1 MAQAKWV
8 VLVDWNGSG
17 GFPVSAVDV
26 SEDVIDVT
34 LEHFRDLRTGYVEAA
49 RAELKLRNEDHRYSP
64 PNSESPLHPHLK
76 PGRAL
81 LVRAAYPHDGFS
93 TSSGGT
99 RLSGHRPELGSDFGW
114 TEGGRG
120 FRIVSGGGAAETDG
134 SAGAGDRVATL
145 DLGSADVSFGC
156 DFERGSNADQHGGV
170 CVRYAD
176 ASNFLYVQVTGQ
188 AVELRKVEEG
198 QHSAVASATFAWDA
212 SERRFLQ
219 VVTHGERVRVF
230 VDDQQLLD
238 ASTSFNS
245 GNSGNSGS
253 SGNSAATR
261 HGLYC
266 SGEAGHAWRSFGG
279 WVSLFRGVVDTIHPR
294 PRLGA
299 QYCYVRALDDMERL
313 TSVTLHT
320 QATSAYP
327 QTSDEILGDVL
338 DRSGAEAGRYM
349 DTGAELVPRLWSP
362 PLWGVRALDTI
373 YRLQD
378 EEDGL
383 VYVDGHGLWRLESR
397 THRASAPHTAHVET
411 IEDAERG
418 GHAYFSELVWDD
430 GIDNVENSVFMQVR
444 GATFQGAKVAWTLSE
459 QPHFA
464 AEETKQFLAESSEYD
479 MIIGQ
484 LRPRKD
490 TDYTANTQQDGTGTD
505 ISGQLSVSYPS
516 QQEYRGK
523 GTLVRVTFGSSA
535 GYLTK
540 LQMRTL
546 NAYTFDDP
554 VIVRSEDDASVA
566 EYGRRAKRVD
576 AVWTREA
583 ATAQAT
589 VDSRLRRR
597 RDPRSVATVELN
609 NGSGANLSAM
619 LQRGFSDRVRLRY
632 PSMGID
638 ADFFV
643 EGRRLSVGEGWTR
656 VECELLLQSVD

>member
-1 MAQAKWV
+1 MAEAKWV
-8 VLVDWNGSG
+8 VLVDWNGGG

-26 SEDVIDVT
+26 SEDVLELT

-64 PNSESPLHPHLK
+64 PNAGSPLHPHLK

-81 LVRAAYPHDGFS
+81 LIRAAYPHDGFS
-93 TSSGGT
+93 SSTTSPVGT
-99 RLSGHRPELGSDFGW
+99 RLSGHAPEMGSELRW
-114 TEGGRG
+114 TEGARG
-120 FRIVSGGGAAETDG
+120 FRIASGGGAAETDG
-134 SAGAGDRVATL
+134 AGGAGGRLATL
-145 DLGSADVSFGC
+145 DLGRADVSFGSE
-156 DFERGSNADQHGGV
+156 FERGSSGGEHGGLS
-170 CVRYAD
+170 VRYAD
-176 ASNFLYVQVTGQ
+176 ASNFLYVRVTGQ
-188 AVELRKVEEG
+188 AVELRKVEKG
-198 QHSAVASATFAWDA
+198 VHSGVASAAYAWGA

-219 VVTHGERVRVF
+219 VVTHGESVRVF
-230 VDDQQLLD
+230 VDDRQVIA
-238 ASTSFNS
+238 ASTSFNA
-245 GNSGNSGS
+245 G
-253 SGNSAATR
+253 ATR

-266 SGEAGHAWRSFGG
+266 SGDADHRWRSFGG
-279 WVSLFRGVVDTIHPR
+279 WASLFRGVVDTIHPR

-327 QTSDEILGDVL
+327 QTSDEILCDVL
-338 DRSGAEAGRYM
+338 DRSGAGAGRRM
-349 DTGAELVPRLWSP
+349 DTGTALVPRLWSP

-397 THRASAPHTAHVET
+397 THRASAPHTAHSET

-418 GHAYFSELVWDD
+418 GRPYFSELVWDD

-444 GATFQGAKVAWTLSE
+444 GATFRGSGVAWTLSE
-459 QPHFA
+459 QPYFA
-464 AEETKQFLAESSEYD
+464 AGETKLFLAESSEYD
-479 MIIGQ
+479 MVIGQ
-484 LRPRKD
+484 LRPRRN
-490 TDYTANTQQDGTGTD
+490 TDYTANTRQDGTGTD
-505 ISGQLSVSYPS
+505 ISSQLSVSYPS
-516 QQEYRGK
+516 QREYRGK
-523 GTLVRVTFGSSA
+523 GTLVSVRFGSTA

-554 VIVRSEDDASVA
+554 VIVRSEDAASVA
-566 EYGRRAKRVD
+566 EYGRRAKRID

-597 RDPRSVATVELN
+597 RNPRSVATVALN
-609 NGSGANLSAM
+609 NGSGANVSAI

-632 PSMGID
+632 PAMGMD

-656 VECELLLQSVD
+656 VECELLLQSVE

>member
-1 MAQAKWV
+1 MSAGDGV
-8 VLVDWNGSG
+8 VRVKLPSG
-17 GFPVSAVDV
+17 GWWDIRTRPLWMDV
-26 SEDVIDVT
+26 SEWRRAVRDGEEEQALSERALVSLT
-34 LEHFRDLRTGYVEAA
+34 TGWSFREEIG
-49 RAELKLRNEDHRYSP
+49 
-64 PNSESPLHPHLK
+64 SES
-76 PGRAL
+76 
-81 LVRAAYPHDGFS
+81 V
-93 TSSGGT
+93 
-99 RLSGHRPELGSDFGW
+99 
-114 TEGGRG
+114 GGRDAEDVAAVLEVLCRG
-120 FRIVSGGGAAETDG
+120 VEPFEAGRQAAE
-134 SAGAGDRVATL
+134 SAERLFAALAEGRVPA
-145 DLGSADVSFGC
+145 
-156 DFERGSNADQHGGV
+156 E
-170 CVRYAD
+170 
-176 ASNFLYVQVTGQ
+176 
-188 AVELRKVEEG
+188 
-198 QHSAVASATFAWDA
+198 FAWAA

-219 VVTHGERVRVF
+219 VVTHGESVRVF
-230 VDDQQLLD
+230 VDDRQVID
-238 ASTSFNS
+238 ASTSFNAGSAGDS
-245 GNSGNSGS
+245 G
-253 SGNSAATR
+253 ATR

-266 SGEAGHAWRSFGG
+266 SGEADHVWRSFGG

-338 DRSGAEAGRYM
+338 DRSGAEAGRRM

-397 THRASAPHTAHVET
+397 THRASAPHTGHVET
-411 IEDAERG
+411 IEDAERDG
-418 GHAYFSELVWDD
+418 RPYFSELVWDD

-459 QPHFA
+459 QPYFA
-464 AEETKQFLAESSEYD
+464 AGETKLFLAESSAYD
-479 MIIGQ
+479 MLIGQ
-484 LRPRKD
+484 LRPRRN
-490 TDYTANTQQDGTGTD
+490 TDYTANTRQDGTGTD
-505 ISGQLSVSYPS
+505 ISSQLSVSYPS
-516 QQEYRGK
+516 QREYRGK
-523 GTLVRVTFGSSA
+523 GTLVSVRFGSTA

-554 VIVRSEDDASVA
+554 VIVRSEDAASVT
-566 EYGRRAKRVD
+566 EYGRRVKRID

-597 RDPRSVATVELN
+597 RTPRSVATVALN
-609 NGSGANLSAM
+609 NGSGANVSSM

-632 PSMGID
+632 PAMGID

-656 VECELLLQSVD
+656 VECELLLQRVG

>member
-1 MAQAKWV
+1 MK
-8 VLVDWNGSG
+8 LPSG
-17 GFPVSAVDV
+17 GWWDIRTRPLWMDV
-26 SEDVIDVT
+26 SEWRRAVRDGEEEQALSERALVSLT
-34 LEHFRDLRTGYVEAA
+34 TGWSFREEIG
-49 RAELKLRNEDHRYSP
+49 
-64 PNSESPLHPHLK
+64 SES
-76 PGRAL
+76 
-81 LVRAAYPHDGFS
+81 V
-93 TSSGGT
+93 
-99 RLSGHRPELGSDFGW
+99 
-114 TEGGRG
+114 GGRDAEDVAAVLEVLCRG
-120 FRIVSGGGAAETDG
+120 VEPFEAGRQAAE
-134 SAGAGDRVATL
+134 SAERLFAALAEGRVPA
-145 DLGSADVSFGC
+145 
-156 DFERGSNADQHGGV
+156 E
-170 CVRYAD
+170 
-176 ASNFLYVQVTGQ
+176 
-188 AVELRKVEEG
+188 
-198 QHSAVASATFAWDA
+198 FAWAA

-219 VVTHGERVRVF
+219 VVTHGESVRVF
-230 VDDQQLLD
+230 VDDRQVID
-238 ASTSFNS
+238 ASTSFNAGSAGDS
-245 GNSGNSGS
+245 G
-253 SGNSAATR
+253 ATR

-266 SGEAGHAWRSFGG
+266 SGEADHVWRSFGG

-338 DRSGAEAGRYM
+338 DRSGAEAGRRM

-397 THRASAPHTAHVET
+397 THRASAPHTGHVET
-411 IEDAERG
+411 IEDAERDG
-418 GHAYFSELVWDD
+418 RPYFSELVWDD

-459 QPHFA
+459 QPYFA
-464 AEETKQFLAESSEYD
+464 AGETKLFLAESSAYD
-479 MIIGQ
+479 MLIGQ
-484 LRPRKD
+484 LRPRRN
-490 TDYTANTQQDGTGTD
+490 TDYTANTRQDGTGTD
-505 ISGQLSVSYPS
+505 ISSQLSVSYPS
-516 QQEYRGK
+516 QREYRGK
-523 GTLVRVTFGSSA
+523 GTLVSVRFGSTA

-554 VIVRSEDDASVA
+554 VIVRSEDAASVT
-566 EYGRRAKRVD
+566 EYGRRVKRID

-597 RDPRSVATVELN
+597 RTPRSVATVALN
-609 NGSGANLSAM
+609 NGSGANVSSM

-632 PSMGID
+632 PAMGID

-656 VECELLLQSVD
+656 VECELLLQRVG